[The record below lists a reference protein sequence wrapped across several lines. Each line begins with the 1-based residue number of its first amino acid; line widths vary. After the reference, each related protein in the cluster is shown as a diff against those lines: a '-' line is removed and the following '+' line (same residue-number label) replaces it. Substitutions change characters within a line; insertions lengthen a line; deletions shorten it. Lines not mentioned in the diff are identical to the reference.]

1 MDPATAK
8 LSRHEPGPKLTPF
21 ASRRENHGGTV
32 ADSETILGSITIH
45 APLSEDVDDDE
56 EQESSGTEESE
67 EEEDFQMT
75 TAPFAVESLV
85 GSFTAGNPT
94 FLYEA
99 QSAVRRAN
107 GNSSFPVD
115 EMEGAEAVDEQRI
128 SVEDEAVLEGFVPQR
143 VYCCCRSGCCC
154 CWIKVASYDVV
165 YDTSC
170 YLYSC
175 FFSSNFFL

>member
-8 LSRHEPGPKLTPF
+8 LSRHESGPKLTPF
-21 ASRRENHGGTV
+21 ASRRENHGGT
-32 ADSETILGSITIH
+32 ATDWKTIPGSIPIR

-85 GSFTAGNPT
+85 GSFRVGNPT

-115 EMEGAEAVDEQRI
+115 EMEGAEAADERRI
-128 SVEDEAVLEGFVPQR
+128 SAEDKAVLEEFIPRR

-170 YLYSC
+170 YLYSFC
-175 FFSSNFFL
+175 FFFF

>member
-8 LSRHEPGPKLTPF
+8 LSCHEPGPKLTPF
-21 ASRRENHGGTV
+21 ASRRENHGGTA
-32 ADSETILGSITIH
+32 ADSKTIPGSIPIR

-56 EQESSGTEESE
+56 EQEISGMEESE

-115 EMEGAEAVDEQRI
+115 EMEGAEAADERRI
-128 SVEDEAVLEGFVPQR
+128 SAEDEAVLEEFVPQR

-170 YLYSC
+170 YLYSW